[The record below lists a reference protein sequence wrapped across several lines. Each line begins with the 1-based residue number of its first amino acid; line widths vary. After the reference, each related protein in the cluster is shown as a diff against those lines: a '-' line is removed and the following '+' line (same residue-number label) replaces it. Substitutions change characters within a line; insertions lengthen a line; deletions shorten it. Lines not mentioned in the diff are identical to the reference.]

1 MRPVVVP
8 FNKLFKG
15 RKPFSMYSVQVKP
28 FLNFAIGLRMF
39 ISAQDVPD
47 SALFKELLKAV
58 LGFAV
63 FIPFIGI
70 KLYSMISYCLPYY
83 LNAAIFVN
91 DFLHKLY
98 AVFLSRIVK
107 LASRQYFSAGI
118 VQYHTYIFAIARL
131 MPVKMSG

>member
-8 FNKLFKG
+8 FNKLLKG
-15 RKPFSMYSVQVKP
+15 RKSFPMYPIQVKP
-28 FLNFAIGLRMF
+28 FLNFAIGLRML
-39 ISAQDVPD
+39 ISAQDMLD
-47 SALFKELLKAV
+47 STFFKELLKAV

-63 FIPFIGI
+63 LISFIGI
-70 KLYSMISYCLPYY
+70 KLCSMISYSFPYY